1 MKTSMR
7 KIMFFAIF
15 IAMSISNLSAQ
26 LYGKITD
33 ENGKP
38 LPFAAVFIA
47 GTTTGTFS
55 NEEGEYLLQ
64 MNPGKNKIVYKYISY
79 QTKELII
86 ENKGGKIEKNISLK
100 PNDLILNAVIIRA
113 DAEDP
118 AYAIIRN
125 AIKARDLFK
134 DKPDNFKSK
143 IYQKFKLELL
153 DAPKKIMGIEV
164 AKSEEDKKE
173 MEELLD
179 TSSNVLLVTETVSE
193 FYKAKGNKW
202 KETIISSRISGDK
215 KGYSDMSS
223 LFTNLS
229 FYSNYVPIG
238 RKIIS
243 PISSNAMLFYK
254 YKLLGTFVDKNGNTI
269 NKIRVIP
276 KRKYDPVFR
285 GDIFIVDDTWN
296 IYGLDLELDSK
307 NTNNRLLDTIRIK
320 QGFRQ
325 LTEDKEEWA
334 LLSQYASFNI
344 GFMGFQAKG
353 YHSKNFINYD
363 LNQKFSKGFFDKV
376 KIKVEDGS
384 NKRDSVYWN
393 KIRPIPLG
401 IKERKGYHKM
411 DSIEAV
417 TSSKEYLDSM
427 DRIDNKFKLKD
438 ILTGY
443 THNNSFNM
451 SAWFISSP
459 LFHIGFN
466 PVQGLNSQIGIGYN
480 KTKTNRYYK
489 IKLIAEYGFADKQLL
504 PRFKYEQMLDNKY
517 EFKYIF
523 KAGRKYEQPSDRVMV
538 NRMLNTDINLFDAKN
553 YLMLYDKRFVNID
566 IRRNFIP
573 GINTGLFV
581 EYNTREKL
589 INHTNYSFSKK
600 ENTFEPN
607 IYEKEDEIRYP
618 NKFLVK
624 FRISFKPGVKYIDMP
639 NKLQALYSPYPKAFV
654 EYNKAISL
662 GGNFVSYDIIK
673 TGIIGTFS
681 PGLLGYTNY
690 YFEYGKYLSN
700 EKVDKLD
707 DYYFSGNQMIMMFPK
722 DYSKSFHLLPYY
734 TRADFNSYF
743 KFIAQQK
750 FKGLLISKIPLL
762 NKLKIEEVITFKL
775 LQKYNESTYYEV
787 GVGFDKILGYFN
799 IRYSWAFRGDKSFDN
814 GIRVSFSLPFS
825 ISVN

>member
-1 MKTSMR
+1 MR
-7 KIMFFAIF
+7 KIILFAIF
-15 IAMSISNLSAQ
+15 IALSISNLSAQ

-38 LPFAAVFIA
+38 LPFAAVYID
-47 GTTTGTFS
+47 GTTMGTFS
-55 NEEGEYLLQ
+55 NEEGDYLLK

-79 QTKELII
+79 QTKELNV
-86 ENKGGKIEKNISLK
+86 ENTGVKIERNITLK
-100 PNDLILNAVIIRA
+100 PNDLILNAVVIRA

-125 AIKARDLFK
+125 AIKARYLFNN
-134 DKPDNFKSK
+134 KPDNFKSK

-153 DAPKKIMGIEV
+153 DAPEKIMGIEV
-164 AKSEEDKKE
+164 AKSKEDKKE

-179 TSSNVLLVTETVSE
+179 TNSNVLLVTETVSE
-193 FYKAKGNKW
+193 FYKAKGEKW
-202 KETIISSRISGDK
+202 KEIIISSKISGDK

-229 FYSNYVPIG
+229 FYNNYVPIG

-285 GDIFIVDDTWN
+285 GNIFIVDDNWN
-296 IYGLDLELDSK
+296 IYGLDLEIDSR

-320 QGFRQ
+320 QNFRQ
-325 LTEDKEEWA
+325 LTDDKKEWA

-363 LNQKFSKGFFDKV
+363 LNQKFPKGFFDKV
-376 KIKVEDGS
+376 KIKVEDDS

-411 DSIEAV
+411 DSIEVV

-427 DRIDNKFKLKD
+427 DRIDNKFKLRD

-443 THNNSFNM
+443 THGNSFN
-451 SAWFISSP
+451 SSSWFISSP
-459 LFHIGFN
+459 LFHAGFN
-466 PVQGLNSQIGIGYN
+466 PVQGLNSQIGIGYG
-480 KTKTNRYYK
+480 KTKTNKYYR

-504 PRFKYEQMLDNKY
+504 PRIKYEQMIDNKY
-517 EFKYIF
+517 KFKYTF
-523 KAGRKYEQPSDRVMV
+523 KVGRKYEQPSDRALV
-538 NRMLNTDINLFDAKN
+538 NRMLNTDVVLFEAKN
-553 YLMLYDKRFVNID
+553 HLKLYDKKFVNID

-573 GINTGLFV
+573 GINTGLFI

-589 INHTNYSFSKK
+589 INHTNYSFFKK

-607 IYEKEDEIRYP
+607 VYEKEDEIKYP

-624 FRISFKPGVKYIDMP
+624 FKIYYRPGVKYIEMP
-639 NKLQALYSPYPKAFV
+639 NKLQALYSSYPKAFV

-662 GGNFVSYDIIK
+662 GDDFVSYDLLK
-673 TGIIGTFS
+673 TGIQGTFS
-681 PGLLGYTNY
+681 TGLLGYTSY
-690 YFEYGKYLSN
+690 YLEGGKYLSKG
-700 EKVDKLD
+700 KVDNLD
-707 DYYFSGNQMIMMFPK
+707 DYYFSGNQMIFMFPK
-722 DYSKSFHLLPYY
+722 GYTKSFHLLPYY
-734 TRADFNSYF
+734 TRADFRSF
-743 KFIAQQK
+743 FIFIAQQK

-762 NKLKIEEVITFKL
+762 NRLKMEEVVTFKL
-775 LQKYNESTYYEV
+775 LQKYKENTYYEI
-787 GVGFDKILGYFN
+787 GAGLDKILGYFSM
-799 IRYSWAFRGDKSFDN
+799 RYSWAFRGGKSFDN
-814 GIRVSFSLPFS
+814 GIRVSFSVPFS

>member
-1 MKTSMR
+1 MKTIMG
-7 KIMFFAIF
+7 KIILFTIIFAF
-15 IAMSISNLSAQ
+15 SIPNLNAQ

-38 LPFAAVFIA
+38 LPFAAVYID

-55 NEEGEYLLQ
+55 NEEGEYLLK
-64 MNPGKNKIVYKYISY
+64 MNPGKNKVIYKYISY
-79 QTKELII
+79 QTKEVIVD
-86 ENKGGKIEKNISLK
+86 NKGEKIEKNISLK
-100 PNDLILNAVIIRA
+100 PNELILNAVVIRA

-118 AYAIIRN
+118 AYAIVRN
-125 AIKARDLFK
+125 AIKAKKLFK
-134 DKPDNFKSK
+134 DKPNNFKSK

-153 DAPKKIMGIEV
+153 DAPKRIMGIEI

-179 TSSNVLLVTETVSE
+179 TNSNILVVTETVSE
-193 FYKAKGNKW
+193 LYKAKGDKW

-215 KGYSDMSS
+215 NGYSDMSS
-223 LFTNLS
+223 LFSNIS
-229 FYSNYVPIG
+229 FYNNYVPVG
-238 RKIIS
+238 RKLIS
-243 PISSNAMLFYK
+243 PIASNAMLFYR

-269 NKIRVIP
+269 NKILVIP

-285 GDIFIVDDTWN
+285 GDIFIVDKIWN

-320 QGFRQ
+320 QNFRQ
-325 LTEDKEEWA
+325 LTESKKEWA

-363 LNQKFSKGFFDKV
+363 LNQKFPKGFFDKV
-376 KIKVEDGS
+376 KIKVEDDS

-401 IKERKGYHKM
+401 LKEQKGYHKM

-438 ILTGY
+438 LLTGY
-443 THNNSFNM
+443 THNNSFN
-451 SAWFISSP
+451 SSSWFISSP
-459 LFHIGFN
+459 IIHAGFN

-480 KTKTNRYYK
+480 KTKSNKYYR

-504 PRFKYEQMLDNKY
+504 PRIKYEQMLDNKY
-517 EFKYIF
+517 EFKYTL
-523 KAGRKYEQPSDRVMV
+523 KAGRKYEQPSDRVLV
-538 NRMLNTDINLFDAKN
+538 NRMLNTDVVLFDAKN
-553 YLMLYDKRFVNID
+553 YLKLYDKKFVNID
-566 IRRNFIP
+566 IWRNFIP

-581 EYNTREKL
+581 EYNTRKKL

-607 IYEKEDEIRYP
+607 IYEKEDEIKYP

-624 FRISFKPGVKYIDMP
+624 FKIYYRPGVKYIERP
-639 NKLQALYSPYPKAFV
+639 NSMQALYSPYPKAFV

-662 GGNFVSYDIIK
+662 GNDFVSYDLIK
-673 TGIIGTFS
+673 TGILGSLST
-681 PGLLGYTNY
+681 GLLGYTSY

-700 EKVDKLD
+700 EKVDRLD
-707 DYYFSGNQMIMMFPK
+707 DYYFSGNQMIFMFPK
-722 DYSKSFHLLPYY
+722 DYTKSFHLLPYY
-734 TRADFNSYF
+734 TGADYKSYF
-743 KFIAQQK
+743 IFKIQQK

-762 NKLKIEEVITFKL
+762 KRLKMEEVVTFKL
-775 LQKYNESTYYEV
+775 LQKYKESTYYEI
-787 GVGFDKILGYFN
+787 GAGLDKILGYFSM
-799 IRYSWAFRGDKSFDN
+799 RYSWAFRGGESFDN
-814 GIRVSFSLPFS
+814 GIRVSFSVPFS
-825 ISVN
+825 ISIN